1 MEIAISENDM
11 SFELIKCE
19 DDEINSA
26 VSMPPHKH
34 NKVIQFSNLDN
45 LIEERDH
52 YRRQSEILSSVN
64 KLHNRLAGAVD
75 LRGMIE
81 AFSIWLM
88 PIVEHKLLAYD
99 NPVHQKRYIT
109 CSTHGTQ
116 KQRVVRVAEKAL
128 KKGANQN
135 ISLNTAFYEEHFY
148 INTWEV
154 SINQCKSMLLLVRD
168 HDRIPEYLEQYI
180 VEGVAIL
187 EESLQRGLEYEYLYD
202 QARRDALTGLA
213 NRRVL
218 EERIDSLLESAKRHN
233 RPISIASMDLDRFK
247 DINDT
252 LGHAEGDLVL
262 KKVAG
267 RLSDLVRGSDL
278 FLRMGGDEFLIV
290 LPETNAKAAR
300 VLADRLCNEVD
311 ALNIRTHE
319 NVKLGI
325 SIGISELQ
333 AEQSKEEWL
342 FNADEAL
349 YQAKRN
355 GRGCVCEI

>member
-1 MEIAISENDM
+1 MAIPEIIM
-11 SFELIKCE
+11 TFELIKCE
-19 DDEINSA
+19 DAEMNTEI
-26 VSMPPHKH
+26 SMPPHNKH

-88 PIVEHKLLAYD
+88 PIIPHNLLAYD
-99 NPVHQKRYIT
+99 NPVHQKRYIS
-109 CSTHGTQ
+109 CSTHGAK
-116 KQRVVRVAEKAL
+116 KQSVVRVAENAL
-128 KKGANQN
+128 KKITKQN
-135 ISLNTAFYEEHFY
+135 ITINTSFCEEHY
-148 INTWEV
+148 YVNTWEIN
-154 SINQCKSMLLLVRD
+154 INQCKSRLLLVRD
-168 HDRIPEYLEQYI
+168 HDKIPEYLEQYI
-180 VEGVAIL
+180 VEGVGIL

-218 EERIDSLLESAKRHN
+218 DERIDSLLESAKRHK

-290 LPETNAKAAR
+290 LPETTAVAAK
-300 VLADRLCNEVD
+300 VLANRLCD
-311 ALNIRTHE
+311 AVNSLNIQINNE
-319 NVKLGI
+319 VKLGV
-325 SIGISELQ
+325 SIGISQWQLD
-333 AEQSKEEWL
+333 QSKEEWL

-349 YQAKRN
+349 YQAKRK
-355 GRGCVCEI
+355 GRGCVCEM